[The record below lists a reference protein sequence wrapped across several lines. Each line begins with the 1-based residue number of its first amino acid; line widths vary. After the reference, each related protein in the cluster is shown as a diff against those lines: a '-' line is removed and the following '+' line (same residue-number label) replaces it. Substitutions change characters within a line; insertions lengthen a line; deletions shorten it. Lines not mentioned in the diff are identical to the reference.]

1 MDTHDTRPIH
11 TAMAP
16 LTYITSGNGQPLTL
30 NEPYHSILLWIGEY
44 WYVLAILLYM
54 LVQYWKEKNLI

>member
-1 MDTHDTRPIH
+1 MDAHATH
-11 TAMAP
+11 TALTAMDP
-16 LTYITSGNGQPLTL
+16 LSYITSGNGWTL
-30 NEPYHSILLWIGEY
+30 RFDEPYHTILLWIGEH